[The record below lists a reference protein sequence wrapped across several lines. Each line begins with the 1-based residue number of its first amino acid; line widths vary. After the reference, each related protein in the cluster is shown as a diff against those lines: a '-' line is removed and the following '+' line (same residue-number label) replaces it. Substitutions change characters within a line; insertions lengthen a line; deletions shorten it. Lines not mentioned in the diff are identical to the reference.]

1 MSYKVLYFCLFE
13 MEYGGDFLG
22 ANKLHASLD
31 NKKTGRL
38 ITKT

>member
-1 MSYKVLYFCLFE
+1 
-13 MEYGGDFLG
+13 MEYGGDLLG

-31 NKKTGRL
+31 NKKTRRL